1 MGSSGRWRAV
11 RVSERVLALE
21 LRQAGSARTRVL
33 THAARQMEKR
43 QLEKRLD
50 VTRRAVRVSERVLAL
65 ELRHAGS
72 ARTRVLTHAARQ
84 IDERQLEK
92 RHIDERMRGSP
103 ILRTTR

>member
-21 LRQAGSARTRVL
+21 LRHAGSARTRVL

-65 ELRHAGS
+65 ELRLRFGQNPRA
-72 ARTRVLTHAARQ
+72 THAARQ
-84 IDERQLEK
+84 LEK
-92 RHIDERMRGSP
+92 RWM
-103 ILRTTR
+103 